1 MQVRVEVGSMTSDHL
16 ASFRQAVT
24 ASMGISDDR
33 GYSRWAGIHGL
44 PLPISC
50 KHHNPLFLPWHRAYL
65 YLFEKSLQD
74 QVAGVTL
81 PWWDWTS
88 ATSHTQGV
96 PDSYTDTSTDNPL
109 QSATVAISASDIE
122 QLRTEQPGAVSDGD
136 NPVTVRD
143 PDVPDALPQAATID
157 SILEAPT
164 FEDFTGRLEN
174 VHDAVHVWVGGS
186 MSIID
191 IAGFDPVFWAHHAMI
206 DRLWY
211 LWQMRQP
218 NASVPAALLNSAL
231 DPFPLTVSQ
240 ILDISQLG
248 YQYAVAAIS

>member
-1 MQVRVEVGSMTSDHL
+1 MTSDQL
-16 ASFRQAVT
+16 ASLRKGVT

-33 GYSRWAGIHGL
+33 GYSAWAGSTGCRCRYRA
-44 PLPISC
+44 STG
-50 KHHNPLFLPWHRAYL
+50 NSLFLPWHRAYL
-65 YLFEKSLQD
+65 YLFEKTVQD

-81 PWWDWTS
+81 PWDWTS
-88 ATSHTQGV
+88 DGAPH
-96 PDSYTDTSTDNPL
+96 PRNPL
-109 QSATVAISASDIE
+109 IATPTPQPTTPCKADTVAISASDIQ
-122 QLRTEQPGAVSDGD
+122 QLSTSFPGAVSDGD

-157 SILEAPT
+157 SILAAST
-164 FEDFTGRLEN
+164 FEDFSDRLEN
-174 VHDAVHVWVGGS
+174 VHNDVHGWVGGS
-186 MSIID
+186 MSLIP
-191 IAGFDPVFWAHHAMI
+191 IAAFDPVFWAHHAMI

-218 NASVPAALLNSAL
+218 NASVPAPLLNNAL

-248 YQYAVAAIS
+248 YEYSVAAIS